1 VFATAGRLDEFPRSS
16 SWRTQCSGGRER
28 DRQHPWRT
36 VNADDRATE
45 PGQILSGAASA
56 AGGVQ
61 RDTTRQTVQDLPD
74 NGLLQVNELVP
85 RLVIGFFPGAI
96 TLDDRDRPDFRPAV
110 QLVRR
115 VQQRPDLCQSGL
127 GEIAVII
134 PSERVEPGW
143 VLPVVV
149 LGSAATVVVKTTY
162 DAQIKRFW
170 NEIRAD
176 WQAHER
182 MLTGDPRNGPAA

>member
-1 VFATAGRLDEFPRSS
+1 
-16 SWRTQCSGGRER
+16 
-28 DRQHPWRT
+28 
-36 VNADDRATE
+36 
-45 PGQILSGAASA
+45 
-56 AGGVQ
+56 
-61 RDTTRQTVQDLPD
+61 
-74 NGLLQVNELVP
+74 
-85 RLVIGFFPGAI
+85 
-96 TLDDRDRPDFRPAV
+96 
-110 QLVRR
+110 LVRR

-149 LGSAATVVVKTTY
+149 LGSAATVVVKATY